1 MNQPSTTRANGWRN
15 GLLAGAIVAIG
26 IAVPWLAADHLL
38 LFTHILIMGLFALSL
53 DLVLGVAGLVSLG
66 HAAFFGVGAYA
77 AGLLSKHL
85 TPDPVLGLILASAI
99 AGLAGLLSS
108 PLVVR
113 GSDLSRLMV
122 TLGFSLLLYET
133 ANRAGALTGGADGLQ
148 GIAMGPV
155 LGLWTFDMY
164 GRAGYLYVLA
174 VVLLVLLLT
183 RVILR
188 SELGVSLRAIHDQAR
203 RTTAMGINVP
213 ARLSGIYFLAAALAG
228 TAGAL
233 LAQTTQFVGLDIFSF
248 SKSAEILVILI
259 VGGVGLRWGGFAG
272 AAVYLLL
279 HEKLSAMAPQYWN
292 FWLGLLLILLVLF
305 VPNGVLGGLSA
316 LHQRFAPAS
325 QGRRK

>member
-1 MNQPSTTRANGWRN
+1 MNHRLRFGA
-15 GLLAGAIVAIG
+15 AIVVATTTAIA
-26 IAVPWLAADHLL
+26 IALPWLVANHLL
-38 LFTHILIMGLFALSL
+38 LLTHILITGLFALSL
-53 DLVLGVAGLVSLG
+53 DLILGVAGLVSLG
-66 HAAFFGVGAYA
+66 HAAFFGIGAYA

-85 TPDPVLGLILASAI
+85 TPDPVIGLVLASAI

-122 TLGFSLLLYET
+122 TLGFSLLLYEA
-133 ANRAGALTGGADGLQ
+133 ANRAGGLTGGADGLQ
-148 GIAMGPV
+148 GIVMGPV
-155 LGLWTFDMY
+155 LGLWTFDML
-164 GRAGYLYVLA
+164 GRTGYLYVLA
-174 VVLLVLLLT
+174 VVLLVVLLT
-183 RVILR
+183 RVVLG

-203 RTTAMGINVP
+203 RATAMGINVP

-233 LAQTTQFVGLDIFSF
+233 MAHTTQFVGLDIFSF
-248 SKSAEILVILI
+248 AKSAEILVILI

-272 AAVYLLL
+272 AAVYLVA
-279 HEKLSAMAPQYWN
+279 HEKLSAVAPQYWN

-316 LHQRFAPAS
+316 LRQRFATLD
-325 QGRRK
+325 QGRPE